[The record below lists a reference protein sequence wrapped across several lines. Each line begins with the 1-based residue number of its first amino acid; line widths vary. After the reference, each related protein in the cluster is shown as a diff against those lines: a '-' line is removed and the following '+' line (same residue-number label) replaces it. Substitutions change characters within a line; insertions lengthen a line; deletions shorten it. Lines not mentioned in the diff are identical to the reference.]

1 MTAKLSTI
9 EIVRGGAEN
18 LDEAMATMREA
29 FDPAY
34 GEAWTRAQ
42 CSGILGLAGVWL
54 YLARV
59 DGHPAG
65 FALARAIIDEG
76 ELLLLAVA
84 PAHRRRGVGRAM
96 LDAVADEARRRGA
109 IQLHLE
115 MRANNDAIALYA
127 AAGFVEIGRR
137 SRYYR
142 GNDGK
147 CFDAITLACPI
158 LAVDEPCA
166 RE

>member
-1 MTAKLSTI
+1 MSGGLATI
-9 EIVRGGAEN
+9 EITRCAAEQ
-18 LDEAMATMREA
+18 LDEAMIVMREA

-42 CSGILGLAGVWL
+42 CSGILGLGGVWL
-54 YLARV
+54 FVARI
-59 DGHPAG
+59 DGQPAG

-76 ELLLLAVA
+76 ELLLLAVS

-109 IQLHLE
+109 IRLHLE
-115 MRANNDAIALYA
+115 MRENNDAIALYA

-142 GNDGK
+142 GDDGRS
-147 CFDAITLACPI
+147 FDAITLACP
-158 LAVDEPCA
+158 LVPADES
-166 RE
+166 